1 MDMEGKLLVDKL
13 SYCSRVKGNTKIMQ
27 ILFNHFF
34 IFEFQ

>member
-27 ILFNHFF
+27 ILFNHLF